1 LPFTSFS
8 RITSM
13 NYPNL
18 DSEIAHLEL
27 VLGRISVNDRIPLSY
42 WENRLRLLSGASLVP
57 AQRARLARLEAVLG
71 VLRDSEEAVFEAPA
85 GRSKDGRS

>member
-1 LPFTSFS
+1 
-8 RITSM
+8 M

-42 WENRLRLLSGASLVP
+42 WENRVRLLSRAALVP
-57 AQRARLARLEAVLG
+57 VQRARLARLEAVLG
-71 VLRDSEEAVFEAPA
+71 ALRDSEEAVCEAP
-85 GRSKDGRS
+85 GMRSKDVRS

>member
-1 LPFTSFS
+1 
-8 RITSM
+8 M

-42 WENRLRLLSGASLVP
+42 WENRLRLLSRAALVP
-57 AQRARLARLEAVLG
+57 VQRARLARLEAVLG
-71 VLRDSEEAVFEAPA
+71 ALRHPEEAVCEAP
-85 GRSKDGRS
+85 GVRLKDGRS

>member
-1 LPFTSFS
+1 
-8 RITSM
+8 M

-57 AQRARLARLEAVLG
+57 VQRARLARLEAVLG